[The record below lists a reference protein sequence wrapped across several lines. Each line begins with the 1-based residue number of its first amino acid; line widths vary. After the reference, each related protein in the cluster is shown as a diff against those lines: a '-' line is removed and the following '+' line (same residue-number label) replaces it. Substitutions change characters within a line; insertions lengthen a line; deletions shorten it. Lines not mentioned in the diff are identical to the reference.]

1 MTSCVY
7 LSLSF
12 VDQYNVMGKNIFF
25 WKFFSQEGLNFFLKL
40 DLERNMWIWS
50 FIGPA
55 RRDGFVHLFLGGCNS
70 TREMHL
76 ILLGLQ

>member
-25 WKFFSQEGLNFFLKL
+25 LEIFFPRRFKFFFKARSGKKHM
-40 DLERNMWIWS
+40 DLEFYRS
-50 FIGPA
+50 SQK
-55 RRDGFVHLFLGGCNS
+55 RRICAS
-70 TREMHL
+70 
-76 ILLGLQ
+76 LLGRL